1 MIYLSETTTGR
12 SRTIQ
17 GTGVIQQVSLSADGS
32 KLLFAGNRR
41 KYRDK
46 RKDYTVWLME
56 TATGLRLR
64 QFQGHTDYV
73 QSVHLSADGCWAL
86 SGSYDKTVRLWE
98 VTTGRCLHTLQIP
111 ESAEVPSVSLS
122 LDKHWVVAYSV
133 NTSEENALSIG
144 HSHLWELDWDLEAHD
159 AMDWDEGAT
168 SHLETFLS
176 LRALSTETS
185 AQEHTLSKPDHRR
198 IPIWSDE
205 DFQELLLQ
213 LQYADYGWLRPE
225 GVRRKLVELA
235 QARAHSPEV
244 TEKTTNL
251 PGSKPEMKG
260 DGSLDAKT
268 CE

>member
-1 MIYLSETTTGR
+1 MIYLSETTTGH

-17 GTGVIQQVSLSADGS
+17 GTGVIQQVNLSADGS

-56 TATGLRLR
+56 TATGLCLR

-73 QSVHLSADGCWAL
+73 QSVHLSADGRWAL
-86 SGSYDKTVRLWE
+86 SGSYDKTIRLWE
-98 VTTGRCLHTLQIP
+98 ATTGRCLHTLRIP

-122 LDKHWVVAYSV
+122 IDKRWVVAYSV
-133 NTSEENALSIG
+133 NTSERNALSIG
-144 HSHLWELDWDLEAHD
+144 HTHIWELDWDLEAHD

-176 LRALSTETS
+176 LRALSRETT
-185 AQEHTLSKPDHRR
+185 AQEYALPQSEHHSVPM
-198 IPIWSDE
+198 WSDE
-205 DFQELLLQ
+205 AFQELLLQ

-225 GVRRKLVELA
+225 GVQRKLIELA
-235 QARAHSPEV
+235 SARARLPEV
-244 TEKTTNL
+244 GPVLHKL
-251 PGSKPEMKG
+251 
-260 DGSLDAKT
+260 L
-268 CE
+268 